1 MSSSPRVSQFAFS
14 RWVAVGMSM
23 DEVVL
28 LVGPPVAPTQERAC
42 MQEGAKEMQDA
53 LASEGIV
60 CY

>member
-1 MSSSPRVSQFAFS
+1 MSKE
-14 RWVAVGMSM
+14 
-23 DEVVL
+23 EVVL